1 MWQALGLFLAF
12 HHSHSKNNGT
22 LFVPGA
28 NPTENKLDKLF
39 YNSFSCNCC
48 PRWKRTQARCPPN
61 WARSI
66 SWSQNALRECLPL
79 CTGKSFSPSLC
90 YLWNLML
97 EYEKQATIK
106 DMVPHLWFLVTFKN
120 GYVFQDMTTL
130 SKYFSSSLSPFFFF
144 FFSLSFSAALFC
156 QTGKTQG
163 NSGICTVSRIYSN
176 LKKPQ
181 LKHHVHPSGHPA
193 AFRIHYLAE
202 EVTSPAYHK
211 QGDEDKC
218 YCSTL
223 GSMNV
228 QFLSL
233 PCFSPFL
240 ALQV

>member
-1 MWQALGLFLAF
+1 MWQALGLFIAF

-28 NPTENKLDKLF
+28 NRTENKLDKLF

-97 EYEKQATIK
+97 EYIK

-144 FFSLSFSAALFC
+144 SSPYPFLQLYSVKL
-156 QTGKTQG
+156 GKHK
-163 NSGICTVSRIYSN
+163 GI
-176 LKKPQ
+176 
-181 LKHHVHPSGHPA
+181 
-193 AFRIHYLAE
+193 
-202 EVTSPAYHK
+202 
-211 QGDEDKC
+211 
-218 YCSTL
+218 L
-223 GSMNV
+223 GS
-228 QFLSL
+228 
-233 PCFSPFL
+233 
-240 ALQV
+240 AL